1 MTSAT
6 MLQADTLEESR
17 RLQACLNDL
26 IAVLALPA
34 FWSGRE
40 PSLVIGAL
48 LDALV
53 KMQRLDFACLRLH
66 SSIDG
71 APGEIVRWDARRN
84 PQATARGIS
93 CALAFLPRNVPI
105 SYHVM
110 PDPAGGGQVR
120 VAALRLGLRD
130 DMGLLVAASR
140 RQDFPTRVES
150 LLLEVAENQVAIAL
164 HDAVNAE
171 LRREMV
177 EHRESEEA
185 LRRAHEEL
193 MHVTRVV
200 ALGELAASIAH
211 EVNQPL
217 AAVVVSG
224 QACLRWLDAQPPNVE
239 EAREGLERMVRD
251 ANRAANVVARI
262 RAFVRRGAPQRGPI
276 DVREAME
283 DVVSLIGERALD
295 HQVELRSTVAL
306 GLPPVFADRVQL
318 QQVILNLAIN
328 AIEAMCQVSQR
339 ARMLEITAAAAAPGS
354 VLIAVRDSGNGLD
367 PAARGRVF
375 DAFYTTKPDGMGMG
389 LAISRSIV
397 EAHGGRLWVTAN
409 DGPGETFQL
418 TLPAASPAGFQQG

>member
-1 MTSAT
+1 
-6 MLQADTLEESR
+6 
-17 RLQACLNDL
+17 
-26 IAVLALPA
+26 
-34 FWSGRE
+34 
-40 PSLVIGAL
+40 
-48 LDALV
+48 
-53 KMQRLDFACLRLH
+53 
-66 SSIDG
+66 
-71 APGEIVRWDARRN
+71 
-84 PQATARGIS
+84 
-93 CALAFLPRNVPI
+93 
-105 SYHVM
+105 
-110 PDPAGGGQVR
+110 
-120 VAALRLGLRD
+120 LRLGLRD

-164 HDAVNAE
+164 QDAVNAE

-224 QACLRWLDAQPPNVE
+224 QACLRWLAAQPPNLE
-239 EAREGLERMVRD
+239 EVREGLERMVRD

-262 RAFVRRGAPQRGPI
+262 RAFVRRGAPQRGPV

-283 DVVSLIGERALD
+283 DVVSLIGERALS

-318 QQVILNLAIN
+318 QQVIVNLAIN
-328 AIEAMCQVSQR
+328 AIEAMRQVSQR
-339 ARMLEITAAAAAPGS
+339 ARMLEISAAAAAPGS

-367 PAARGRVF
+367 PAARERAF

-418 TLPAASPAGFQQG
+418 TLPAASPAGSSIATGAPQA